1 MDTGKYIAAG
11 LLNFKKGFES
21 LDSVAEIEWKTLHD
35 SKISFFDLKFDIN
48 CVKRDLEIKIS
59 TLDSRNWLDFKK
71 YFEIMQHPDF
81 FKEQGFSQGFLKEQF
96 DFLEN
101 RTYSIKDSQKNCK
114 IKQILLLIIGERLL
128 NLFIIQL
135 LFPAQNINLFLVE
148 VLLHCK

>member
-114 IKQILLLIIGERLL
+114 IEANPFTNNRRKIVESVYYSIIIPCTKYKSFFGRGFTSL
-128 NLFIIQL
+128 
-135 LFPAQNINLFLVE
+135 
-148 VLLHCK
+148 